1 MTKGK
6 GMKSTARFLRTIIP
20 VLASCISLLFLC
32 NDTNA
37 QITSEELV
45 FIKSGIGDDALFF
58 TFYERESIEVNGDT
72 VYVNTIDTMYRGF
85 TWEDAE
91 QYGIWV
97 NPELVVDG
105 RYHLSSVTMNRY
117 RIFCSERVYRREY
130 GHLTALWTPGD
141 IASSMDVTSYNAS
154 AQQRYI
160 DAVETYN
167 STRSWPVRSESDM
180 SRWPTKMDLS
190 INSDASFVADNFC
203 P

>member
-1 MTKGK
+1 
-6 GMKSTARFLRTIIP
+6 MKSTARFLGKIIP
-20 VLASCISLLFLC
+20 ILASCISLLFLC

-37 QITSEELV
+37 QITSDELV
-45 FIKSGIGDDALFF
+45 LINSGMGGGSGRYFPQRFF

-72 VYVNTIDTMYRGF
+72 VYVNTIDTVYKDF

-91 QYGIWV
+91 EYGIWV

-105 RYHLSSVTMNRY
+105 HYHLSSVTMKRY
-117 RIFCSERVYRREY
+117 RIFCSERVYRVEY
-130 GHLTALWTPGD
+130 GHSTVLWTPGD
-141 IASSMDVTSYNAS
+141 IASGMDHTSYNAL
-154 AQQRYI
+154 AQQRFI

-167 STRSWPVRSESDM
+167 STRSWPVKSESDI
-180 SRWPTKMDLS
+180 SRGTKFNLS